1 MLLISMSSVPK
12 VKKQVKQVAKKL
24 VQKALAKSKPKK
36 KKLGK
41 RKGNIRGHGGYF
53 SDLVGKITAPFL
65 DNTASQGA
73 INSGA
78 RALGEGIG
86 NNFLPGSGKYLG
98 NAASWFSR
106 ILGHGSYTLPDFT
119 VSQNSLLKTN
129 EVPSFS
135 GNPAKLNLMHR
146 EFLFDLYSST
156 SFQLQNL
163 LLNPGNPQIPWLSQ
177 IASNFEE
184 FQWNGLVIEFKTM
197 SATAVGT
204 TSSAL
209 GTVIMATDYDVLD
222 ANFPNK
228 RAMEITDFASSTAP
242 CTSQIHPIECDPK
255 ENVMRKMFVQPGV
268 TNIQAYPDDP
278 RFSLPG
284 NFQIATIGMQTAG
297 INIGEVWIS
306 YDVTL
311 SKPTLG
317 TSLALASQKTLIT
330 GTAAGTVVPVVVSTT
345 ASPNQMFAVTASN
358 GTGNGQAI
366 NVVQN
371 AGFDG
376 TWMLTLTITSASNG
390 GGAWTIPPLPGGQL
404 VGSAT
409 RVNKVYPPNE
419 VNSLDTYAMASTQ
432 TASSA
437 PFQAE
442 MVIWSTIITTAYSS
456 TNPCGIIIP
465 YTSQA
470 TTNNAAT
477 LIISP
482 FQPSLL
488 SKALKPKTNQLVD
501 QLEVLTARLTKL
513 ESNGKDEVVQDDN
526 VGTFEP
532 CSDYQCRREDHPHP
546 LSDNQL
552 FERIRQ
558 LLRSKK
564 FNESDSDLNESVLSN
579 IFPDVDRDGYVRVR
593 NSTKYVDPSKI
604 KNFGV
609 PCDEEERSISS
620 SSSSDSI
627 NLVSKP
633 AVIATTPHDSKSSSR
648 K

>member
-1 MLLISMSSVPK
+1 MFIMPSKHKSA
-12 VKKQVKQVAKKL
+12 VKKAVKAIAKAMPKT
-24 VQKALAKSKPKK
+24 KAKAPKRKSGNK
-36 KKLGK
+36 
-41 RKGNIRGHGGYF
+41 KGNIRGRGGYF
-53 SDLVGKITAPFL
+53 SDLVSSVAAPFL
-65 DNTASQGA
+65 DNSASQGV

-86 NNFLPGSGKYLG
+86 NTFLPGSGKYLG

-119 VSQNSLLKTN
+119 VSQNSLMKTN
-129 EVPSFS
+129 QVPDFS
-135 GNPAKLNLMHR
+135 GNPAKLNVIHR

-156 SFQLQNL
+156 TFQLQNL

-222 ANFPNK
+222 SNFPNK

-242 CTSQIHPIECDPK
+242 CQSQIHPIECDTK
-255 ENVMRKMFVQPGV
+255 ENVMRKMYVQAGA
-268 TNIQAYPDDP
+268 TNIASYPDDP

-306 YDVTL
+306 YDCTL
-311 SKPTLG
+311 TKPVIG
-317 TSLALASQKTLIT
+317 QSLSLSSQKTAIT
-330 GTAAGTVVPVVVSTT
+330 GTSAGSSVPVVVSTT
-345 ASPNQMFAVTASN
+345 ASPAQMFTVTASN

-376 TWMLTLTITSASNG
+376 TWMLTLTVASVSNG
-390 GGAWTIPPLPGGQL
+390 GGAWTVPSLPGGQL
-404 VGSAT
+404 IGTAT
-409 RVNKVYPPNE
+409 RVNKVYPSNE
-419 VNSLDTYAMASTQ
+419 VNSLDTYSMASTQ

-437 PFQAE
+437 PFAAE
-442 MVIWSTIITTAYSS
+442 MVVWSTIITTAYSA

-465 YTSQA
+465 YFSQA
-470 TTNNAAT
+470 TINNAAT

-482 FQPSLL
+482 FQA
-488 SKALKPKTNQLVD
+488 ALVSAPKPKINHVAD
-501 QLEVLTARLTKL
+501 QLELLTARLAKL
-513 ESNGKDEVVQDDN
+513 ESNSKDEVDTGDWQ
-526 VGTFEP
+526 T
-532 CSDYQCRREDHPHP
+532 CSEKDSHRF
-546 LSDNQL
+546 SDNLLGDNEL
-552 FERIRQ
+552 FKR
-558 LLRSKK
+558 LRNTLKSADLSKGDPGD
-564 FNESDSDLNESVLSN
+564 NEAMLSSV
-579 IFPDVDRDGYVRVR
+579 FPDVDDMGFVRVY
-593 NSTKYVDPSKI
+593 NSTRYVNPSKF
-604 KNFGV
+604 NRLGV
-609 PCDEEERSISS
+609 PLQEEERSTTS
-620 SSSSDSI
+620 SSSSDSVRFMSQDSV
-627 NLVSKP
+627 LLK
-633 AVIATTPHDSKSSSR
+633 TPHESRSSSR